1 MMPTSDYKTW
11 RTTMANFFEQ
21 NKASLTDFV
30 TDLKNLHEKH
40 HILVPDYLMGE
51 LEFVI
56 DEATAELEALKERG
70 K

>member
-1 MMPTSDYKTW
+1 
-11 RTTMANFFEQ
+11 MANFFEQ
-21 NKASLTDFV
+21 NKASLADFV

>member
-21 NKASLTDFV
+21 NKASLTGFV

-56 DEATAELEALKERG
+56 DEATAELKALKERG